1 MAYEVHSTT
10 EAFEKRAPD
19 SNSRSAPSISETPS
33 AEQTQLQRWLNRL
46 DGVGGMETRGIERVP
61 EELRH
66 PKVTAGSYVQMFL
79 IWFAI
84 NCTANNMT
92 VGILGPV
99 AFGLGFKDAIV

>member
-1 MAYEVHSTT
+1 M
-10 EAFEKRAPD
+10 EKSD
-19 SNSRSAPSISETPS
+19 ESNQDQATSILELPI
-33 AEQTQLQRWLNRL
+33 AEQSKLQQWLDRI
-46 DGVGGMETRGIERVP
+46 DGMRGLEVRGIERVP
-61 EELRH
+61 EDLRH

-99 AFGLGFKDAIV
+99 AFGLGFKDAIM